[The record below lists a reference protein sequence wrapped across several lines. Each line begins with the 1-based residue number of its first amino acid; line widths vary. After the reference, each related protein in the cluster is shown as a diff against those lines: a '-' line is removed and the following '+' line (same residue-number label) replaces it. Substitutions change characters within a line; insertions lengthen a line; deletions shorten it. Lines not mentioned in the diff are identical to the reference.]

1 MHRMDKYTVQKVRQN
16 YLHPYMDYLRNEIDK
31 LEGLDSLNSDESK
44 QLDTYHAKLKECK
57 EYDEVIHKIADKQ
70 IDFDL
75 DDGVKHNYELF
86 GKALAKI

>member
-16 YLHPYMDYLRNEIDK
+16 YLHPFMDYLRNEIEKLDK
-31 LEGLDSLNSDESK
+31 KDTLNSDKSK
-44 QLDTYHAKLKECK
+44 RMDQLRSDLNECL
-57 EYDEVIHKIADKQ
+57 EYDEVLKEVADKQ

-75 DDGVKHNYELF
+75 DDGVDHNYELF